1 MQMPLRI
8 SYHHCEPSE
17 SLNALIKEK
26 AAELEHFY
34 PRIIS
39 CRVVVERP
47 GYHHRQGKGAH
58 FRVRIEVSV
67 PGELLVVGRDPEPRK
82 ENEDAFVAANEA
94 FHAMRR
100 QLQDYVRRHRG
111 YVKAHTCPPHG
122 RVVRIYPN
130 EGFGFLETT
139 DGREVYFHRSSV
151 LNGGFERLTV
161 GMEVRFAEE
170 LGEQGPQAS
179 TVQPVGESGHHEFPE
194 TGRG

>member
-1 MQMPLRI
+1 MQSPLRI

-17 SLNALIKEK
+17 PLNALIKEK
-26 AAELEHFY
+26 AAELDHFY
-34 PRIIS
+34 PRITS

-82 ENEDAFVAANEA
+82 ENEDAFVSVNEA

-100 QLQDYVRRHRG
+100 QLQDYLRRHRG
-111 YVKAHTCPPHG
+111 YVKAHTSPPHG
-122 RVVRIYPN
+122 RVLRIYPDQ
-130 EGFGFLETT
+130 GFGFLETA

-151 LNGGFERLTV
+151 LNGGFDRLAIGT
-161 GMEVRFAEE
+161 EVRFAEE
-170 LGEQGPQAS
+170 PGEKGPQAS

-194 TGRG
+194 PD

>member
-1 MQMPLRI
+1 MQVPLRI

-17 SLNALIKEK
+17 ALNALIREK
-26 AAELEHFY
+26 ALELERFY
-34 PRIIS
+34 PRITS

-82 ENEDAFVAANEA
+82 EHEDGFLSVNES

-100 QLQDYVRRHRG
+100 QLQDFVRRHRG

-122 RVVRIYPN
+122 RVVRIDPDQ
-130 EGFGFLETT
+130 GFGFLETA

-151 LNGGFERLTV
+151 LDGGFDRLKV
-161 GMEVRFAEE
+161 GAEVRFAEE
-170 LGEQGPQAS
+170 LGEDGPQAS
-179 TVQPVGESGHHEFPE
+179 TVQAVGESGHHQLPE
-194 TGRG
+194 PSAR